1 MKAYQ
6 IVAAVLLASTAVGGA
21 YAADQAAKAEP
32 AAVVAAEKTA
42 DKDVGKLSAD
52 GAQAFRDM
60 HDARLAIF
68 NADPKDAKTLI
79 AKAEKAIDK
88 AKTDDA
94 VFWKAENKLDAK
106 LNQIAEKTKGS
117 AKTATDDVT
126 QEVAWLPID
135 GQLVLG
141 EDFVA
146 TPEKA
151 AAIKKANESVQ
162 KGDRK
167 AALETLKLADVNVG
181 FSMAVLPLDKTA
193 HDIGEAAKLIDGGKF
208 YEANALLKGTE
219 ERIRFDVLDV
229 NAVPV
234 AHQAKAT
241 TADTKETTSSTVA
254 TTTK

>member
-6 IVAAVLLASTAVGGA
+6 VVAALLLASTAVGGA
-21 YAADQAAKAEP
+21 YAADQAAKTPP
-32 AAVVAAEKTA
+32 AAVVAAENAA
-42 DKDVGKLSAD
+42 DKDVGKLSEQ
-52 GAQAFRDM
+52 GALAFRDM
-60 HDARLAIF
+60 NGARLAIF
-68 NADPKDAKTLI
+68 NADPKDAKALI
-79 AKAEKAIDK
+79 EKAETAIEK

-106 LNQIAEKTKGS
+106 LNQLAEKTKGS
-117 AKTATDDVT
+117 AKTATDDPT
-126 QEVAWLPID
+126 QQVAWLPID

-167 AALETLKLADVNVG
+167 AALETLKLADVDVN

-193 HDIGEAAKLIDGGKF
+193 HDITEAAKLIDGGKF
-208 YEANALLKGTE
+208 YEANALLKQTE
-219 ERIRFDVLDV
+219 DRMRFDVINV

-234 AHQAKAT
+234 AAHQSKVDA
-241 TADTKETTSSTVA
+241 KETTSSTAA
-254 TTTK
+254 TTTTTK

>member
-6 IVAAVLLASTAVGGA
+6 VVAAFLLASTAVGGA

-42 DKDVGKLSAD
+42 DKDVGRLSKD
-52 GAQAFRDM
+52 GALAFRDM
-60 HDARLAIF
+60 NEARLAIF

-79 AKAEKAIDK
+79 DKAETAIEK

-106 LNQIAEKTKGS
+106 LNQIAEKTKGA
-117 AKTATDDVT
+117 AKTATDDAT
-126 QEVAWLPID
+126 QTVAWLPID

-141 EDFVA
+141 EDFMA

-167 AALETLKLADVNVG
+167 GALETLKLADVDVS

-193 HDIGEAAKLIDGGKF
+193 SDISEAAKLIDGGKF
-208 YEANALLKGTE
+208 YEANAVLKRTE
-219 ERIRFDVLDV
+219 DRMRFDVVDV
-229 NAVPV
+229 NAMPV
-234 AHQAKAT
+234 AAHQGKVDA
-241 TADTKETTSSTVA
+241 KETTSSTA